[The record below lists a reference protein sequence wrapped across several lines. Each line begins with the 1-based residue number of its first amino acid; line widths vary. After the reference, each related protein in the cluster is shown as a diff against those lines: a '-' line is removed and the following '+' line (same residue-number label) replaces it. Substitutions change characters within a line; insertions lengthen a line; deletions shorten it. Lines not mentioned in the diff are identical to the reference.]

1 MTLVGSTSWHIDQ
14 NINSGRLL
22 VDLFDNNLDD
32 EEAKLLAR
40 LQEIRNKKA
49 EKAEAERIAAEAERK
64 RKELEIHVSVTLV
77 STNGSTAIFKLD
89 PFREDVV
96 SVLRN
101 FEGRLYNSLTK
112 SNSIPIGVWAQ
123 IKQALAALPNV
134 RIANNE
140 TTREIEQKIDKIL
153 NAPNFE
159 IKKHPRFLAVE
170 TNGTAQSYNLR
181 FIPGYEYDFR
191 LNAHL
196 IPLTEAWRLWDFVT
210 ALDPN
215 QTVIWDEAS
224 REFVAKQV
232 ESRLMLD
239 KIAMAKDW
247 PLDVP
252 GLKITLKPFQRVGT
266 AFFTVN
272 NGSGILADE
281 MGLGKS
287 AQFIALSLIKGK
299 KVLLV
304 VPASLKINWIR
315 EIQKFTNEKS
325 YTLSGTT
332 PQIYDIATILSKDC
346 PRFVIINYDILGA
359 NTVIDES
366 YEENG
371 IKHIKKSTKYPWVE
385 ILNMVNFDLIGYD
398 EGHYIKNQDSNRSSA
413 ARKLIGK
420 NIIFLTGTPV
430 LNRPGELWPM
440 LHIIDPKTFP
450 SAERFLEQYTYD
462 GKTTR
467 NVSELREVLKPLMI
481 RRLKKDVYDELPPL
495 NRIVENYELSPRA
508 QKLYQKA
515 LDGIYEVVATWNP
528 AEAGNEK
535 KIQNILVQIQRLKQI
550 AAIDKV
556 PATADLAMRIF
567 DSSDPSERPKKVLI
581 FSQFKPTAY
590 AIKVRLGNEAIGF
603 VSRNSQ
609 GEFVTANSLEQDNL
623 VQEFQNNPDVHYLV
637 VTEKTAK
644 EGHNI
649 TQAMAVVFNDL
660 FWTPAA
666 HQQSEGR
673 AYMRNN
679 DPHGI
684 DAYYH
689 VATETIDEWI
699 QALLAAKLKI
709 IEEVVDGVNSA
720 RVNPD
725 ESIVKEL
732 IQMIKDGTWKR

>member
-1 MTLVGSTSWHIDQ
+1 VDHID
-14 NINSGRLL
+14 
-22 VDLFDNNLDD
+22 NNNFDD
-32 EEAKLLAR
+32 EEAQLLAQ
-40 LQEIRNKKA
+40 LEAVRNKKREAALRAAEEA
-49 EKAEAERIAAEAERK
+49 EKERK
-64 RKELEIHVSVTLV
+64 RKEAETPVTVTLV
-77 STNGSTAIFKLD
+77 STNGSTLILRVD
-89 PFREDVV
+89 SFREDVV
-96 SVLRN
+96 AAIRTVP
-101 FEGRLYNSLTK
+101 GRLYNSLTK
-112 SNSIPIGVWAQ
+112 SNSIPIGEWKNLKAEFLKLPLINVEANEAIESQ
-123 IKQALAALPNV
+123 IY
-134 RIANNE
+134 
-140 TTREIEQKIDKIL
+140 KIL
-153 NAPNFE
+153 NQPNFE
-159 IKKHPRFLAVE
+159 IKKATRYLTVE
-170 TNGTAQSYNLR
+170 TNATAATYELR
-181 FIPGYEYDFR
+181 FIPGYEYDYR
-191 LNAHL
+191 QNCHI
-196 IPLTEAWRLWDFVT
+196 IPLTEAWRLWDFVSQ
-210 ALDPN
+210 LDPS
-215 QTVIWDEAS
+215 QTVIWDEES

-232 ESRLMLD
+232 EQRMMLD
-239 KIAMAKDW
+239 KIALAKDW
-247 PLDVP
+247 PLEVP

-272 NGSGILADE
+272 SGSGILADE

-287 AQFIALSLIKGK
+287 AQAIALSLIRGK
-299 KVLLV
+299 KTLLV

-315 EIQKFTNEKS
+315 EIQKFTSEKS

-332 PQIYDIATILSKDC
+332 PQLYDVATILSKDC
-346 PRFVIINYDILGA
+346 PKFVIINYDILGA
-359 NTVIDES
+359 NAVIDES
-366 YEENG
+366 FTDEAG
-371 IKHIKKSTKYPWVE
+371 VKHIKKSTKFPWVE
-385 ILNMVNFDLIGYD
+385 ILNMVNFDNIFYD
-398 EGHYIKNQDSNRSSA
+398 EGHYIKNEDSNRSTA
-413 ARKLIGK
+413 ARKLVGK
-420 NIIFLTGTPV
+420 NVIFLTGTPV

-450 SAERFLEQYTYD
+450 SSSRFLEQYTYD

-467 NVSELREVLKPLMI
+467 NVNELREVLKPLMI

-495 NRIVENYELSPRA
+495 NRIVENYELTPRA
-508 QKLYQKA
+508 QKLYQRA
-515 LDGIYEVVATWNP
+515 LQGVYEVVAMWNP

-556 PATADLAMRIF
+556 PATADLATRIF
-567 DSSDPSERPKKVLI
+567 DSSDPAERPKKVII

-590 AIKVRLGNEAIGF
+590 AIKTRLGHEAIGF
-603 VSRNSQ
+603 VSRSRS
-609 GEFVTANSLEQDNL
+609 GEFVTADSKEQDDI
-623 VQEFQNNPDVHYLV
+623 VQRFQNEPDLHYLC

-649 TQAMAVVFNDL
+649 TQAMAVIFNDL

-684 DAYYH
+684 DSYYH

-709 IEEVVDGVNSA
+709 IEEVVDGVNDA
-720 RVNPD
+720 RVAPD

>member
-1 MTLVGSTSWHIDQ
+1 MDQ
-14 NINSGRLL
+14 PELN
-22 VDLFDNNLDD
+22 FDD
-32 EEAKLLAR
+32 EEAKLLAQ
-40 LQEIRNKKA
+40 LQEVRRKKEQA
-49 EKAEAERIAAEAERK
+49 RLEAQEKARLEKERLDREKPIAVE
-64 RKELEIHVSVTLV
+64 LV
-77 STNGSTAIFKLD
+77 STNGSTAIFRFSD
-89 PFREDVV
+89 FREDVV
-96 SVLRN
+96 GAIRN
-101 FEGRLYNSLTK
+101 VEGRLYNSLTK
-112 SNSIPIGVWAQ
+112 SNSVPIGKWKT
-123 IKQALAALPNV
+123 IKEILAAIPNV
-134 RIANNE
+134 TIRNNE
-140 TTREIEQKIDKIL
+140 HTRDIEAKIEKIL

-159 IKKHPRFLAVE
+159 IKKAARYLTVE
-170 TNGTAQSYNLR
+170 TNATAQSYNIR
-181 FIPGYEYDFR
+181 FIPGYEYDYR
-191 LNAHL
+191 QNAHI
-196 IPLTEAWRLWDFVT
+196 IPLPEAWRLWDFISQ
-210 ALDPN
+210 LPPD
-215 QTVIWDEAS
+215 QTVIWDEES
-224 REFVAKQV
+224 RNFVADQV
-232 ESRLMLD
+232 ERRMNLD

-252 GLKITLKPFQRVGT
+252 GLKIILKPFQRVGT

-272 NGSGILADE
+272 SGSGILADE

-287 AQFIALSLIKGK
+287 AQAIALALIRGRKT
-299 KVLLV
+299 LLV

-315 EIQKFTNEKS
+315 EIQKFTDEKS

-332 PQIYDIATILSKDC
+332 PNLYDVATILSKDC
-346 PRFVIINYDILGA
+346 PRFVIINYDILGSNA
-359 NTVIDES
+359 VVDES
-366 YEENG
+366 YTDEDG
-371 IKHIKKSTKYPWVE
+371 VKHVKKSAKFPWVE
-385 ILNMVNFDLIGYD
+385 ILNMANFDNIFYD
-398 EGHYIKNQDSNRSSA
+398 EGHYIKNEDSNRSSA
-413 ARKLIGK
+413 ARKLVGK
-420 NIIFLTGTPV
+420 NVVFLTGTPV

-450 SAERFLEQYTYD
+450 SSQKFLDQYTYD

-467 NVSELREVLKPLMI
+467 NVAELREVLKPLMI
-481 RRLKKDVYDELPPL
+481 RRLKKDVYEELPPL
-495 NRIVENYELSPRA
+495 NRITENHELSPRA

-515 LDGIYEVVATWNP
+515 LDGVYEVVATWNP

-556 PATADLAMRIF
+556 PATADLATRIF
-567 DSSDPSERPKKVLI
+567 DSSDPSERPKKVII

-590 AIKVRLGNEAIGF
+590 AIKVRLGSEAIGF
-603 VSRNSQ
+603 VSRSKS
-609 GEFVTANSLEQDNL
+609 GEFVTADSAEQDRI
-623 VQEFQNNPDVHYLV
+623 VQEFQNNPDVHYIV

-649 TQAMAVVFNDL
+649 TQAMAVIFNDL

-699 QALLAAKLKI
+699 QQLLAAKLKI
-709 IEEVVDGVNSA
+709 IEEVVDGVNEA